1 MARTTALFFDVGGVL
16 LTNGWDRPARRRAA
30 EHFAFDWDEFQDR
43 HELVISDFETGRIG
57 LMGYLERTVLCQP
70 RTFTEDEFKAF
81 MLAQSQP
88 YPEAL
93 AFIAELARSGQY
105 FLATLNNESKELN
118 DYRIERFHL
127 RDYFALFFSSCFL
140 GIRKPDE
147 KIYRLALDVIQRSPE
162 ECLFV
167 DDRTINVNC
176 ARRLGM
182 RAIQYQNVAEL
193 REALRR
199 TQ

>member
-1 MARTTALFFDVGGVL
+1 MAGIA
-16 LTNGWDRPARRRAA
+16 RPAVVPPSTLPSIGTNSKTGTN
-30 EHFAFDWDEFQDR
+30 W
-43 HELVISDFETGRIG
+43 LSPISKPAG
-57 LMGYLERTVLCQP
+57 LACGLSGANRFCQP
-70 RTFTEDEFKAF
+70 RAFTEDEFKAF

-105 FLATLNNESKELN
+105 LLATLNNESKELN

-147 KIYRLALDVIQRSPE
+147 KIYRLALDVIQRGPE

-167 DDRTINVNC
+167 DDRTLNVNC

-182 RAIQYQNVAEL
+182 RRFN
-193 REALRR
+193 
-199 TQ
+199 TKT